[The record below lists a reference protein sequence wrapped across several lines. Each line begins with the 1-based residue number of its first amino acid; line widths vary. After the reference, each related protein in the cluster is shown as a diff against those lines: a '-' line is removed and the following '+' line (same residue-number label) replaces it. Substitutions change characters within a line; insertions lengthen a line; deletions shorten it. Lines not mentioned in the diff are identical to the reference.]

1 MPFTL
6 AHPAAVLPVR
16 KALRGWSVFSALLL
30 GSMSPDSAYFL
41 PAPLN
46 TTQTH
51 SPAALLWFCL
61 PTGVLA
67 FLLFHWVLKRP
78 LAFLLPRAVRCRL
91 PAGRLASSRLPLA
104 LLSKAGLCVTIGAA
118 THLLWDSFTH
128 EGAFFVVRVGALQ
141 TVIVNAAG
149 YTMRTHRVLQHCSS
163 LLGLA
168 VLLAATWQWC
178 RATPACSEDG
188 AEPIPGRVRP
198 WIVLGILLAGC
209 CGACLARAPMQQVGG
224 WLGRAQATA
233 GPAVIAGGQAVV
245 CALVV
250 YVVVWWV
257 LEARGA
263 RKAQRGAARPGVG
276 HTSA

>member
-6 AHPAAVLPVR
+6 AHPAAVLPMR
-16 KALRGWSVFSALLL
+16 RALRGWSVFSALLL
-30 GSMSPDSAYFL
+30 GSMSPDFAYFL

-91 PAGRLASSRLPLA
+91 SPGRLASSRLSLA
-104 LLSKAGLCVTIGAA
+104 LLPKVCLCVTIGAA

-128 EGAFFVVRVGALQ
+128 EGAFFVVRVAALQ
-141 TVIVNAAG
+141 TVLVDIAD
-149 YTMRTHRVLQHCSS
+149 YTMRAHRVLQHCST

-168 VLLAATWQWC
+168 VLLAATWQGC
-178 RATPACSEDG
+178 RATPACSGDG
-188 AEPIPGRVRP
+188 TEPISGCARP
-198 WIVLGILLAGC
+198 WIVSGILLAGC
-209 CGACLARAPMQQVGG
+209 CGAGLARPPVQQVGG

-233 GPAVIAGGQAVV
+233 GPAVIAAGQALL
-245 CALVV
+245 CALAV
-250 YVVVWWV
+250 YVVAWWV
-257 LEARGA
+257 LAWRRDSRRADQTG
-263 RKAQRGAARPGVG
+263 QRR
-276 HTSA
+276 